1 MRVNRSQEPAGIVEF
16 ISLIIF
22 TVYSYIKPLCAKETC
37 TKGTF
42 LRHSK
47 LDTFQ
52 TMMVKTMKKWLSL
65 GLASLLMGCATQ
77 PAVTPSEPLP
87 QTFYD
92 YSITSPQGT
101 ALNLNQLAHALQEAD
116 IVLVGEWHGHPGTH
130 LMQTQLFARLYHQN
144 PNIVL
149 SMEQFTREKQNV
161 VNQYLAG
168 KIGEKT
174 LIKEGYA
181 WPNYSS
187 DYRPLVEFAKQNQL
201 DVIAAN
207 APKPIVRCIGQH
219 GVEYLDRLPA
229 VERQWVAE
237 SLTLGSDAYQ
247 EKFIAS
253 MHHGDE
259 TKTQRQFA
267 AQTTWDDTMAESM
280 VNYLALYPSK
290 QIIHVAGRFHVAEG
304 LGTASRI
311 KARNPDLN
319 VMMVTPVTE
328 ESELSD
334 SAPDYRVQVMPLPTS
349 YVDQDRM
356 VAAMNKVHG
365 RNKEL
370 QCYQ

>member
-1 MRVNRSQEPAGIVEF
+1 
-16 ISLIIF
+16 
-22 TVYSYIKPLCAKETC
+22 
-37 TKGTF
+37 
-42 LRHSK
+42 
-47 LDTFQ
+47 
-52 TMMVKTMKKWLSL
+52 MMVKIMEKWLYL
-65 GLASLLMGCATQ
+65 VLASLLVGCTTRPETTQ
-77 PAVTPSEPLP
+77 YEPLP

-101 ALNLNQLAHALQEAD
+101 ALNLNQLAQALREAD
-116 IVLVGEWHGHPGTH
+116 IVLIGEWHGHSGTH
-130 LMQTQLFARLYHQN
+130 LMQTQLFAQLYRQN
-144 PNIVL
+144 PNIAL

-174 LIKEGYA
+174 LIKEGSA

-207 APKPIVRCIGQH
+207 APRSIVRCVGQY
-219 GVEYLDRLPA
+219 GADYLVRLPA
-229 VERQWVAE
+229 IERKWVAE
-237 SLTLGSDAYQ
+237 SLTLTHDAYQ

-259 TKTQRQFA
+259 AKNQRQFA

-290 QIIHVAGRFHVAEG
+290 QIIHIAGRFHVAEG

-311 KARNPDLN
+311 KSRNPDLK
-319 VMMVTPVTE
+319 VMMVTPITQN
-328 ESELSD
+328 SELPD

-349 YVDQDRM
+349 YVAHDKL
-356 VAAMNKVHG
+356 VATMKNIHSP
-365 RNKEL
+365 NKEL